1 MGKVNVVSQKHSPRP
16 YSYKW
21 IVIMIMIMIIFR
33 IYLIPFFV
41 YFVDGNAM
49 DMKKLRSFATALD
62 KWQNG
67 QNYLQLTIECW
78 RPKV

>member
-1 MGKVNVVSQKHSPRP
+1 
-16 YSYKW
+16 
-21 IVIMIMIMIIFR
+21 MIMIMIIFR

-62 KWQNG
+62 K
-67 QNYLQLTIECW
+67 
-78 RPKV
+78 